1 MSIAAV
7 GDPTFIAGF
16 RMIGAEGF
24 RVATEDDLR
33 SVLMEILK
41 TDRYAL
47 IILPDSYVETT
58 VEIRSRAAKEGRVTP
73 IFSFISDYTG
83 VRGKRVDELKKSV
96 SVTINAPIIII
107 NLTSSVN
114 HFLIADSPFDITF

>member
-1 MSIAAV
+1 MLPWRLLEMSVAAV

-16 RMIGAEGF
+16 RMVGAEGF
-24 RVATEDDLR
+24 RASTEDDLK

-47 IILPDSYVETT
+47 IILPDSYVEVT

-96 SVTINAPIIII
+96 SLAVGARLKI
-107 NLTSSVN
+107 
-114 HFLIADSPFDITF
+114 